1 MIISKTPLR
10 MSFFGGGTDY
20 PEWFSQHGGAV
31 LSATFNK
38 YCYITCRYLPPFF
51 DHKYRL
57 SYSKV
62 EHQKSIQDIEH
73 KVIKQVIVRSEIS
86 DGLEIHCDADLP
98 ARSRLGSSSTF
109 TVGLINALYNLLGR
123 QLPPSDLAQEAIFI
137 ERERLSEVVGYQDQ
151 HAAAHGGLNLIEFA
165 KSGQTTI
172 NRLPVEASRQALLA
186 DHLML
191 FFTGI
196 SRDAH
201 EIAAKKV
208 QGFNDKKSELRL
220 MQASVAHAAN
230 ILTNGG
236 NISEFGE
243 LMHMNWMLKKSL
255 SDCISNSYL
264 DSLYD
269 AARQSGAIGG
279 KLIGAGGGG
288 FLLMFVPPK
297 RQQAVKVA
305 LSELVHVPFRFE
317 DNGSEIIYTGGREP
331 QIEDLPGKEV
341 A

>member
-57 SYSKV
+57 TYSKV
-62 EHQKSIQDIEH
+62 EHRKSIQDIEH
-73 KVIKQVIVRSEIS
+73 KVIKQVIVRSETS
-86 DGLEIHCDADLP
+86 NGLEIHCDADLP
-98 ARSRLGSSSTF
+98 ARSGLGSSSTF
-109 TVGLINALYNLLGR
+109 TVGLINALYNLLGK
-123 QLPPSDLAQEAIFI
+123 QLRPNDLAQEAIII
-137 ERERLSEVVGYQDQ
+137 EREKLSEVVGYQDQ
-151 HAAAHGGLNLIEFA
+151 YAAAHGGLNLIEFA
-165 KSGQTTI
+165 KSGQTTV

-208 QGFNDKKSELRL
+208 QGFDDKKSELRL
-220 MQASVAHAAN
+220 MQASVAHATN
-230 ILTNGG
+230 ILTTGG

-243 LMHMNWMLKKSL
+243 LMHMNWMLKRSL
-255 SDCISNSYL
+255 SDSVSNPYL
-264 DSLYD
+264 DSLYEL
-269 AARQSGAIGG
+269 ARESGAIGG
-279 KLIGAGGGG
+279 KLLGAGGGG
-288 FLLMFVPPK
+288 FLLLFVPPK
-297 RQQAVKVA
+297 KQQAVKAA
-305 LSELVHVPFRFE
+305 LSELVHVPFTFE
-317 DNGSEIIYTGGREP
+317 NKGSEIIYDVKERP
-331 QIEDLPGKEV
+331 RFQALQSREV

>member
-1 MIISKTPLR
+1 MIISKTPFR

-51 DHKYRL
+51 DHRYRL

-62 EHQKSIQDIEH
+62 EHRKSIQEIEH
-73 KVIKQVIVRSEIS
+73 KVMRQVIARSQIC

-98 ARSRLGSSSTF
+98 ARSGLGSSSTF
-109 TVGLINALYNLLGR
+109 TVGLINALNNLVGK
-123 QLPPSDLAQEAIFI
+123 QLPPNDLSQEAIFI
-137 ERERLSEVVGYQDQ
+137 EREKLSEVVGYQDQ
-151 HAAAHGGLNLIEFA
+151 YAAAHGGLNLIEFA
-165 KSGQTTI
+165 KSGQTI
-172 NRLPVEASRQALLA
+172 VNRLPVEASRKALLS

-191 FFTGI
+191 FFTGM

-208 QGFNDKKSELRL
+208 QGFGDKKSELRL
-220 MQASVAHAAN
+220 MQASVTHAAN
-230 ILTNGG
+230 ILTTGG
-236 NISEFGE
+236 NILEFGE
-243 LMHMNWMLKKSL
+243 LMHMNWMLKRSL
-255 SDCISNSYL
+255 SDNISNPYV
-264 DSLYD
+264 DSLYEL
-269 AARQSGAIGG
+269 ARESGAIGG
-279 KLIGAGGGG
+279 KLLGAGGGG

-297 RQQAVKVA
+297 KQQAVKVA
-305 LSELVHVPFRFE
+305 LSELVHVPFTFE
-317 DNGSEIIYTGGREP
+317 DKGSEIIYDVTKEP
-331 QIEDLPGKEV
+331 RSQALQNREV